1 MENDLIRSNSS
12 EEQQHLEG
20 FLCPICKSDLKT
32 IEKLTLH
39 VESLHSERSQGIG
52 NDYDHMKYFK
62 LVRYVD
68 LLHKHWN
75 YHC

>member
-1 MENDLIRSNSS
+1 MS
-12 EEQQHLEG
+12 ETEERGVHDQSQSHGTIIEG

-52 NDYDHMKYFK
+52 NDYDHKKYFN
-62 LVRYVD
+62 LIR
-68 LLHKHWN
+68 
-75 YHC
+75 